1 MAIESLANLIP
12 DRDHIKPVPIGQIDV
27 VLVNIRTIYRNML
40 GGLKAAAKELV
51 LAEDLPDYIFQEM
64 EQIRAAVTKISNSRV
79 ETYFYLCTYPDLK
92 KRFPEAQL
100 IEPTTLKQKAAKDM
114 EDKVMKAMV
123 ASPQLYGYP
132 KIFEYLVEGGKLEND
147 RVAILTHLPLD
158 LVNRYQFKEMYLLE
172 SNTGAF
178 KKPSEFNSKFK
189 VRPEGTHLPF
199 SLFTLQIFGDGG
211 KMFQPMLSEVTSF
224 VAELAKSNRWTP
236 LTTAEKIKYNLDNA
250 PHNKFSTF
258 LKTLL
263 RGIKA

>member
-1 MAIESLANLIP
+1 M
-12 DRDHIKPVPIGQIDV
+12 
-27 VLVNIRTIYRNML
+27 VNIRTIYRNML
-40 GGLKAAAKELV
+40 GAMKAAAKDLV
-51 LAEDLPDYIFQEM
+51 AAEDLPDYIFQEM
-64 EQIRAAVTKISNSRV
+64 QQIKAAVSKISNNKV

-92 KRFPEAQL
+92 KRFPKALL
-100 IEPTTLKQKAAKDM
+100 IEPNTLKQKAAKAM
-114 EDKVMKAMV
+114 EDSVMTAMA

-132 KIFEYLVEGGKLEND
+132 KIFEYLVEGGKLENE
-147 RVAILTHLPLD
+147 RVALLTHLPLD

-189 VRPEGTHLPF
+189 VKPEGTHLPF

-211 KMFQPMLSEVTSF
+211 KMFLPMLSEVTGF
-224 VAELAKSNRWTP
+224 VADVAKSNRWTP

-250 PHNKFSTF
+250 PHNKFSGF

-263 RGIKA
+263 RD